1 MILRL
6 SLAVIVSTAMATAAQ
21 QPGRAGGAPP
31 PPDSPEISRS
41 IEALR
46 MKVGPKWAATV
57 HFWCEEPRA
66 NRADDPVIEPTQI
79 FDNVY
84 ALGNSGTTVYVIR
97 TSAGLVMIDALGG
110 GDQEATTA
118 QVEAQLLPGFKKL
131 GLDPA
136 QVKMILVAHGH
147 ADHYGGASYFQE
159 KYGTK
164 VYVSAV
170 DWNLMENPPARGG
183 GARAGGRGPA
193 GPPTALP
200 RHDGDIK
207 DGEPIKLGDLSVT
220 PVAIPGH
227 TPGSMAF
234 LFPVKDQGKT
244 HQAGIF
250 GGAWLLPGALSEE
263 SLQTFRQSI
272 AKYRAA
278 AATAK
283 VDVLLQNHMLMDP
296 IQPKLDALAARQK
309 GQPNPFVVGT
319 AEYQKFLD
327 VMDGCTQVNLARR
340 RL

>member
-1 MILRL
+1 MVLRL
-6 SLAVIVSTAMATAAQ
+6 SLGLMVSAAIATAAQ
-21 QPGRAGGAPP
+21 QPGPPGGAPP
-31 PPDSPEISRS
+31 KPDSPEITQS
-41 IEALR
+41 IAALR
-46 MKVGPKWAATV
+46 TKVGPKWDYTV

-66 NRADDPVIEPTQI
+66 NRADDPVIAPTQI

-84 ALGNSGTTVYVIR
+84 ALGNSGTTAYVIR
-97 TSAGLVMIDALGG
+97 SSAGLLMIDALGS
-110 GDQEATTA
+110 GDQQATTA
-118 QVEAQLLPGFKKL
+118 QVESQLIPGFAKL

-147 ADHYGGASYFQE
+147 ADHYGGSSYFQD

-164 VYVSAV
+164 VYVSAA

-200 RHDGDIK
+200 KHDGDIK
-207 DGEPIKLGDLSVT
+207 DGEPIKFGDVTIT

-234 LFPVKDQGKT
+234 IFPVKDQGKT
-244 HQAGIF
+244 HQAGVF
-250 GGAWLLPGALSEE
+250 GGAWLLPGILSEE
-263 SLQTFRQSI
+263 ALQTFRQSI
-272 AKYRAA
+272 AKYREAA
-278 AATAK
+278 RKAK

-296 IQPKLDALAARQK
+296 IQPKLEALAARKK
-309 GQPNPFVVGT
+309 GAANPFVVGT

-340 RL
+340 KL